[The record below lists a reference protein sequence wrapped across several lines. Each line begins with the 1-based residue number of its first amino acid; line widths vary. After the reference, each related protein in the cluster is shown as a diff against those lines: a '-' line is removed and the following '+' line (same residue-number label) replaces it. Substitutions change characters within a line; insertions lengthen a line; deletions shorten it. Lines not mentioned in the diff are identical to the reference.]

1 MHHTS
6 YIKITHLISLQI
18 VQHYNKQIIDKQVVQ
33 FVKIF
38 SLSLCRRK
46 MYVTEEKND
55 QGFCKELMVRCI
67 LW

>member
-38 SLSLCRRK
+38 SLFAGERCTLLKKK
-46 MYVTEEKND
+46 MIKD
-55 QGFCKELMVRCI
+55 SVRN
-67 LW
+67 